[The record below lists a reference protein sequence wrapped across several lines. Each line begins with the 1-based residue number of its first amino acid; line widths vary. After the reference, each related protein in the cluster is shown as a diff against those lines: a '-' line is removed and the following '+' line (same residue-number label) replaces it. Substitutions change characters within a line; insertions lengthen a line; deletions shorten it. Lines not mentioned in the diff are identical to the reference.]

1 MTNQMETPS
10 YPAHTRKTREAAK
23 TPAKRYTVA
32 EALEE
37 AGDRVALRAGRMSPK
52 ELRERQAE
60 RAQAIAD
67 DAANDGTT
75 RPGATDQYSGME
87 YAELQQTAKERGLNA
102 GGSTLDLQARLRD
115 ADAQAATGGNQ
126 S

>member
-1 MTNQMETPS
+1 MSNKLEPPS
-10 YPAHTRKTREAAK
+10 YPAHTRKTREANK
-23 TPAKRYTVA
+23 TEAKRFTVA

-52 ELRERQAE
+52 ELREKQAE

-67 DAANDGTT
+67 DAAAEGKT
-75 RPGATDQYSGME
+75 RPNAGDQYAGME
-87 YAELQQTAKERGLNA
+87 YAELQQTAKGRDLSA
-102 GGSTLDLQARLRD
+102 GGSADEIRARLRE
-115 ADAQAATGGNQ
+115 ADSQVGSSQ

>member
-52 ELRERQAE
+52 ELRDKQAE

-67 DAANDGTT
+67 DAAAEGNT
-75 RPGATDQYSGME
+75 RPGAADQYSAME
-87 YAELQQTAKERGLNA
+87 YAELQQTAKGRELNA
-102 GGSTLDLQARLRD
+102 GGSADDIRARLRE
-115 ADAQAATGGNQ
+115 ADAQNSGAQ